1 MAALLVGC
9 SIWPNKH
16 QIAEMVLSH
25 HASPAWMDIQDF
37 RIIKEIETAKRYVI
51 DVSYTLLPKIDA
63 SRLIEKRMRNEGYD
77 PSANDEKTTLRRKEI
92 RAAIAGS
99 LGDFQAGDK
108 LQIHEEITLIKN
120 KQGWYIQSTYRPA
133 DGGLVRIP
141 TGMPGGNDLA
151 AGAQKKEAGTLY

>member
-1 MAALLVGC
+1 MAGSV
-9 SIWPNKH
+9 
-16 QIAEMVLSH
+16 
-25 HASPAWMDIQDF
+25 

-108 LQIHEEITLIKN
+108 LQIH
-120 KQGWYIQSTYRPA
+120 
-133 DGGLVRIP
+133 
-141 TGMPGGNDLA
+141 GNYSPLR
-151 AGAQKKEAGTLY
+151 